1 MFASSDFVTDPA
13 LAGIAESLAALRAE
27 SRADWST
34 PARAARVME
43 LGAAVEVL
51 AAELVR
57 AVAAFDAAGDHAA
70 DGALSAAA
78 WIAHRVPMTRTAAAR
93 LVATARMTR
102 RSEPLANALATGATT
117 VSHVEQIARV
127 VHKREDSFESHGDA
141 VVNAAMPVTP
151 EAFRACAAA
160 WRSNVDDLIGEV
172 DDPFDASRDDLNL
185 SPTTGGLGVTGWFH
199 TAAGI
204 EIQNLIDSYDQPDP
218 RNGERA
224 PRTLAER
231 RAAALYAL
239 LFDGRATAPKNID
252 ITIDEATYRG
262 EWTDDLTRVRSD
274 VDGYGPV
281 PPAWIRSWV
290 TDAVLR
296 RVVLADSEVLD
307 LGRGT
312 RFANRAQRRALRQR
326 DRGCVVPGCSH
337 PPNWTD
343 AHHVVTYFGG
353 GLSDL
358 ANYALVCRRHHRMLD
373 RGWTRAQ
380 ALGGGWTFDPP
391 QDRAPPEVRYH
402 PVADPQRAEPRTPA
416 YV

>member
-1 MFASSDFVTDPA
+1 MFPSPDFAADST
-13 LAGIAESLAALRAE
+13 LAGIAESLSALRAE

-34 PARAARVME
+34 PARAARVVE
-43 LGAAVEVL
+43 LGAAAEAL
-51 AAELVR
+51 SAELVR
-57 AVAAFDAAGDHAA
+57 AVASFDAAGDHAA
-70 DGALSAAA
+70 DGALSATA
-78 WIAHRVPMTRTAAAR
+78 WIAHRVPMTRAGAAR
-93 LVATARMTR
+93 LVATARMTQ
-102 RSEPLANALATGATT
+102 RSEPLADALTTGRTT

-127 VHKREDSFESHGDA
+127 VHKREDIFESHGEA
-141 VVNAAMPVTP
+141 HVNAAVAVTP
-151 EAFRACAAA
+151 EAFRACAAS
-160 WRSNVDDLIGEV
+160 WRSNVDDLIGAV
-172 DDPFDASRDDLNL
+172 DDPFDASRDELTL
-185 SPTTGGLGVTGWFH
+185 SPTIGGLGITGWFH

-204 EIQNLIDSYDQPDP
+204 EIQNLIDSYDQPDA
-218 RNGERA
+218 RNGEHA

-239 LFDGRATAPKNID
+239 LFDGRTTSPKNVD
-252 ITIDEATYRG
+252 ITIDEATLRG
-262 EWTDDLTRVRSD
+262 EWTDDLTRARSV

-296 RVVLADSEVLD
+296 RVVLAGSEVLD

-312 RFANRAQRRALRQR
+312 RFANRAQRRALRHR

-343 AHHVVTYFGG
+343 AHHVIAYFGG

-373 RGWTRAQ
+373 RGWTLARTP
-380 ALGGGWTFDPP
+380 GGGWTFEPP
-391 QDRAPPEVRYH
+391 QDRAPPEVRTWL
-402 PVADPQRAEPRTPA
+402 VADPPRTETRTPSYA
-416 YV
+416 

>member
-1 MFASSDFVTDPA
+1 MFDSSAFATDPA
-13 LAGIAESLAALRAE
+13 LAGIAESLAVLRAE
-27 SRADWST
+27 SRAEWST
-34 PARAARVME
+34 PARSNRVVD
-43 LGAAVEVL
+43 LGAAVEAL
-51 AAELVR
+51 SAEFVR

-70 DGALSAAA
+70 DGALSSTA
-78 WIAHRVPMTRTAAAR
+78 WIAHRVPMTRSAAAR
-93 LVATARMTR
+93 VVATARMTR
-102 RSEPLANALATGATT
+102 RSDPLADALSTGTVT

-127 VHKREDSFESHGDA
+127 VHKREDIFASHGESL
-141 VVNAAMPVTP
+141 VKAARTVTP
-151 EAFRACAAA
+151 EEFRACATS
-160 WRSNVDDLIGEV
+160 WRSKADDLIGEV
-172 DDPFDASRDDLNL
+172 DDPFDSSRDELTL
-185 SPTTGGLGVTGWFH
+185 SPTTGGLGIRAWFH

-204 EIQNLIDSYDQPDP
+204 EIQNLIDSYDQPDSQA
-218 RNGERA
+218 GERA

-239 LFDGRATAPKNID
+239 LFDGRAAAPKNID
-252 ITIDEATYRG
+252 ITIDEATLRG
-262 EWTDDLTRVRSD
+262 EWTEDLTRVRSD

-290 TDAVLR
+290 TDAILR

-312 RFANRAQRRALRQR
+312 RFANRAQRRALRHR
-326 DRGCVVPGCSH
+326 DRGCVVPGCTH

-373 RGWTRAQ
+373 HGWTLARAPD
-380 ALGGGWTFDPP
+380 GGWTFEPTIDPTSSHL
-391 QDRAPPEVRYH
+391 AHTPPDTTRRPSLV
-402 PVADPQRAEPRTPA
+402 
-416 YV
+416 